1 MFVFFY
7 LFVNFLEGIVWKILK
22 SDNVDMKKILKIFLI
37 DCVFLDISI
46 M

>member
-7 LFVNFLEGIVWKILK
+7 LFVNFLEGVVWKILK

>member
-7 LFVNFLEGIVWKILK
+7 LFVNFLEGVVWKILK
-22 SDNVDMKKILKIFLI
+22 SDNKDMKKILRIFLI